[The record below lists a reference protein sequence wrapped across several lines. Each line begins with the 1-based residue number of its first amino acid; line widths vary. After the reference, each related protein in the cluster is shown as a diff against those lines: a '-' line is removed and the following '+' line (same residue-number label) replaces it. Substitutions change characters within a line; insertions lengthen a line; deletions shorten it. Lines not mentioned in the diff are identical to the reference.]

1 MDGGSGGKQKQ
12 ASSIFTDRGCLD
24 FMNFEQ
30 LNVFTVSRRR
40 NLHIGTDNVFLTHIG
55 IARSEGHTE
64 FNMTMQIYMNEREKK
79 RKFRIF
85 YQLPRIFDETI
96 PIVHVLPLPGKGG
109 IFIGERYFLS
119 GNRCAPSIICIILHP
134 SSTLHFIPEKQ
145 KEK

>member
-1 MDGGSGGKQKQ
+1 MDGGSGGKQKK

-30 LNVFTVSRRR
+30 LNVFNVSRRR

-64 FNMTMQIYMNEREKK
+64 FNMTVQIYMNEREKK

-109 IFIGERYFLS
+109 IFIRGRYFLS